1 MCDFAKNYTTG
12 LVSCSHKKKVC
23 EYFMLHSA
31 LIDFFVIGMFIY
43 KAYSCDADALHVA
56 TFNASRSIVQV
67 NLFYYYCHS
76 MIHKMHTRTEKLT
89 RSLSETRTAPQ
100 QVPHSFST
108 TSGTAISAKW
118 LRFAC

>member
-1 MCDFAKNYTTG
+1 
-12 LVSCSHKKKVC
+12 
-23 EYFMLHSA
+23 
-31 LIDFFVIGMFIY
+31 MFIY

-76 MIHKMHTRTEKLT
+76 MIHKMHTRTEKLM
-89 RSLSETRTAPQ
+89 RSLSKTWTAPQ